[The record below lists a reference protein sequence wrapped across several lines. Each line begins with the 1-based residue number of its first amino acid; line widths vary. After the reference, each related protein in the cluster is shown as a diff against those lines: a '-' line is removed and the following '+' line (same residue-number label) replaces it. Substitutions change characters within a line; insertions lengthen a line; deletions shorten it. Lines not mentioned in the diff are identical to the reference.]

1 MKFGVVF
8 PQTEIGCDAIAIRE
22 PHFDPHIDPHIDPH
36 NLCVDLASPDAHVAF
51 LRRVSGGI

>member
-8 PQTEIGCDAIAIRE
+8 PQTEIGCDVIAIRE
-22 PHFDPHIDPHIDPH
+22 PHIDPH